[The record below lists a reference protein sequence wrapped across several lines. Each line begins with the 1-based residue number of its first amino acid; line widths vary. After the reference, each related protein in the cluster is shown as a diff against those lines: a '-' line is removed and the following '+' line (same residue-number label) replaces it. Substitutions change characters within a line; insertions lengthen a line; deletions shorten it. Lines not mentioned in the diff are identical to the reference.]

1 MKLRSLL
8 FVPADS
14 ERKFAKANGIGADA
28 LILDLEDSVAPP
40 RKALARGMVKDLLG
54 APPRDWA
61 FLVRV
66 NPLGSGLTLG
76 DLAAV
81 VRPGLD
87 GILIPKVSGIED
99 IELISNYVDALEVAA
114 GVTPGHVKLLVVATE
129 TPAAMIGFASYA
141 TPNAR
146 LVAMTWGAE
155 DLGAALGALSNKEA
169 NGDWTFPYQMAR
181 AQCLF
186 AAGAAGVLPLDTL
199 YADFKDQKGLAESC
213 RIARRDGFVGRI
225 AIHPDQIATINE
237 CFTPSEADL
246 AHARRVVA
254 AFAAQPD
261 AGTLGIDGKMYDM
274 PHLIAAKRAL
284 ASVGEAVALSSMPVD
299 RARRVRSSAQ
309 SFNHTS
315 LVQSRRRGRGLLL
328 YLLSHL
334 DRNFDRLTQTL
345 GGGGA
350 TTQAT
355 CRNELDF
362 NAAIRCWD
370 HDASCKLDLDNTVQG
385 TMASD
390 PVEID
395 QRSHA
400 SVGIG
405 GNIRWSVVLGILR
418 IGQLRISG

>member
-14 ERKFAKANGIGADA
+14 ERKFAKANVIGADA

-40 RKALARGMVKDLLG
+40 RKALARDMVKELLG
-54 APPRDWA
+54 GPPRDWA

-66 NPLGSGLTLG
+66 NPLGGGLTLG

-87 GILIPKVSGIED
+87 GILIPKVSGIKD
-99 IELISNYVDALEVAA
+99 VELISNYVDALEIAA
-114 GVTPGHVKLLVVATE
+114 SIQPGHVKLLVVATE

-141 TPNAR
+141 TPNRR

-155 DLGAALGALSNKEA
+155 DLGAALGALSNKEP
-169 NGDWTFPYQMAR
+169 NGDWTFPYQVAR

-186 AAGAAGVLPLDTL
+186 AAGAAGVLALDTL
-199 YADFKDQKGLAESC
+199 YGDFRDQNGLAESC

-237 CFTPSEADL
+237 CFTPSDTDL

-284 ASVGEAVALSSMPVD
+284 ASVGEDVTP
-299 RARRVRSSAQ
+299 
-309 SFNHTS
+309 
-315 LVQSRRRGRGLLL
+315 
-328 YLLSHL
+328 
-334 DRNFDRLTQTL
+334 
-345 GGGGA
+345 
-350 TTQAT
+350 
-355 CRNELDF
+355 
-362 NAAIRCWD
+362 
-370 HDASCKLDLDNTVQG
+370 
-385 TMASD
+385 
-390 PVEID
+390 
-395 QRSHA
+395 
-400 SVGIG
+400 
-405 GNIRWSVVLGILR
+405 
-418 IGQLRISG
+418 

>member
-14 ERKFAKANGIGADA
+14 ERKFAKADGIGADA

-54 APPRDWA
+54 ATPRDWA

-87 GILIPKVSGIED
+87 GILIPKVSGTQD
-99 IELISNYVDALEVAA
+99 IELISNYVDALEVAS

-141 TPNAR
+141 TPSDR

-199 YADFKDQKGLAESC
+199 YADFRDQKGLAESC

-284 ASVGEAVALSSMPVD
+284 ASVGETGSP
-299 RARRVRSSAQ
+299 
-309 SFNHTS
+309 
-315 LVQSRRRGRGLLL
+315 
-328 YLLSHL
+328 
-334 DRNFDRLTQTL
+334 
-345 GGGGA
+345 
-350 TTQAT
+350 
-355 CRNELDF
+355 
-362 NAAIRCWD
+362 
-370 HDASCKLDLDNTVQG
+370 
-385 TMASD
+385 
-390 PVEID
+390 
-395 QRSHA
+395 
-400 SVGIG
+400 
-405 GNIRWSVVLGILR
+405 
-418 IGQLRISG
+418 